1 MEQDGHDV
9 IKNQELEGSSS
20 MAHPLELSYNWRT
33 PAFFA
38 SVAAAIC
45 VGVLARARATGWL
58 SALVVVVALWALI
71 VGLIYLRT
79 RAYLLVDG
87 SRLTV
92 RRFREFHTVEAADL
106 VAVAEFLTPNGPCYR
121 LTVRDPDGRTTR
133 VVAPVALL
141 RGGHSTLFTWILGRA
156 PQAQLDKGSR
166 RTADQLKTRGLIP

>member
-1 MEQDGHDV
+1 
-9 IKNQELEGSSS
+9 

-106 VAVAEFLTPNGPCYR
+106 VAVAEFITPHGPCYR